1 MDCKK
6 GDVMEKTMA
15 ARSAELVLAAGAGA
29 LLMYLLDPQQ
39 GRRRVALVRDKAI
52 HLAREGSE
60 LTDAGT
66 RDLAHRA
73 TGVAAGLRG
82 ALQRESPDDE
92 VLAERVRAQM
102 GRWTAHSRA
111 IEVSAS
117 GGCVTLRGAVLRSE
131 HDRLLRELAKVR
143 GVRQIEDR
151 LETHASAGNVPALQG
166 GRDRS
171 GPRMEL
177 MQRNWSAGPRLL
189 SLAGGAVLSVYGLVR
204 RDLGGTLCAIAG
216 AALAARAATN
226 TELSRALGMSGG
238 RRAPD
243 LEKKTSVDMGR
254 TPHQAVRPDGPD
266 AMAPS
271 ANRLGLDAFP

>member
-1 MDCKK
+1 
-6 GDVMEKTMA
+6 MEKTLTG
-15 ARSAELVLAAGAGA
+15 RSAELILAAGAGA

-60 LTDAGT
+60 LTDAGA

-73 TGVAAGLRG
+73 TGIAAGLRG
-82 ALQRESPDDE
+82 ALHRDSPDDE

-117 GGCVTLRGAVLRSE
+117 DGCVTLRGAVLRSE

-143 GVRQIEDR
+143 GVRQVEDR
-151 LETHASAGNVPALQG
+151 LEVHESAGNFPSLQG

-189 SLAGGAVLSVYGLVR
+189 SLAGGAVLALYGLAR
-204 RDLGGTLCAIAG
+204 RDPGGTLLAIAG
-216 AALAARAATN
+216 AGLAARAATN
-226 TELSRALGMSGG
+226 AELSRAFGASAA
-238 RRAPD
+238 RRAAD
-243 LEKKTSVDMGR
+243 LEKKTSIETR
-254 TPHQAVRPDGPD
+254 RAPHEAARPDGPG
-266 AMAPS
+266 AMPPS
-271 ANRLGLDAFP
+271 ANRLGVDAFP